1 LNDQIISKHGKS
13 VVHNRKEAKR
23 QIKKTSLLESPR
35 YNLRPLATTTKDV
48 LHIHGGHND
57 GGGGGSE
64 VTNQL
69 SLPHLPVMVR
79 EPGLHPAE
87 VLAATEL
94 HGSEGNTGT
103 LLDSCHHSLLMVLH
117 QENLPE
123 ASFLHLMA
131 GYCQLLLQC

>member
-1 LNDQIISKHGKS
+1 
-13 VVHNRKEAKR
+13 
-23 QIKKTSLLESPR
+23 
-35 YNLRPLATTTKDV
+35 
-48 LHIHGGHND
+48 
-57 GGGGGSE
+57 
-64 VTNQL
+64 
-69 SLPHLPVMVR
+69 LPHLPVMVR